1 LFHNTRTMT
10 ALQLRTRLIELIQ
23 KEGDTKLLE
32 FLSKLLDR
40 HSDESVYRAM
50 LMEGADRSEADIA
63 AGRVNTIEEAKAKAK
78 AALRKK

>member
-1 LFHNTRTMT
+1 MT

-23 KEGDTKLLE
+23 REGDTKLLE
-32 FLSKLLDR
+32 LLSKLLDR
-40 HSDESVYRAM
+40 NSGESAYRAM
-50 LMEGADRSEADIA
+50 LADGADRSEADID